1 MTTLELPGTTMKALL
16 DYVGGLSAPS
26 KMPGHGY
33 SLPAKE
39 CKTGAKLREV
49 EGSTCSGCYAMK
61 GRYVFGNV
69 QAALYRRLEAIRKD
83 GWAEAMAEIL
93 TRKGET
99 FFRWHDSGDLQDAE
113 HLAAIV
119 EVCNLTP
126 TVSHWLPTREYRIV
140 TDYVEA
146 GGVIPENLNIRF
158 SAHMIGGHVPRFP
171 RLKGLVTVSTV
182 TIDGSTDGHACPAPK
197 QGNSCGD
204 CRACWDTSV
213 PLVNYKLH

>member
-1 MTTLELPGTTMKALL
+1 VTTLELPGTTLKALL

-39 CKTGAKLREV
+39 CKTGAKLREI

-69 QAALYRRLEAIRKD
+69 QSALYRRLEAIRKD
-83 GWAEAMAEIL
+83 GWAEVMAEIL

-99 FFRWHDSGDLQDAE
+99 WFRWHDSGDLQDAE
-113 HLAAIV
+113 HLEAII
-119 EVCNLTP
+119 EVCRLTP

-140 TDYVEA
+140 QDYVL
-146 GGVIPENLNIRF
+146 GGGEIPENLNIRF
-158 SAHMIGGHVPRFP
+158 SAHMIGGHVPSFP
-171 RLKGLVTVSTV
+171 KLKGLVTVSTV
-182 TIDGSTDGHACPAPK
+182 TRDGVTEGHACPAPK
-197 QGNSCGD
+197 QGNECKD
-204 CRACWDTSV
+204 CRACWTRSV
-213 PLVNYKLH
+213 QVVNYKLH